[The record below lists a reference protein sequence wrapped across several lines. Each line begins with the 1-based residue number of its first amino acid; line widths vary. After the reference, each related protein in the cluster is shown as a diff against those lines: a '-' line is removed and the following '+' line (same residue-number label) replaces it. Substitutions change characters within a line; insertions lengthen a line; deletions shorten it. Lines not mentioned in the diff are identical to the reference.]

1 MKRKNYLIEELTKEE
16 NDYIKKTIKSAKID
30 YLRKNIKFFNTELC
44 DEMESIV
51 DEQCSVLDTVIKK
64 CDEETSS
71 AVEFEKAFSDVKIY
85 KVIKA
90 LSYNE
95 KMMLF
100 YLYQK
105 NRSVRETAKLQNVDK
120 DTVRRRRDKIL
131 KIIENILGDGKD
143 V

>member
-1 MKRKNYLIEELTKEE
+1 MGRKNYLIEELTKEE

-71 AVEFEKAFSDVKIY
+71 AIEFEKAFSDVKIY

-105 NRSVRETAKLQNVDK
+105 NKSVRETAKLQNIDK

-131 KIIENILGDGKD
+131 KIIENILEDEK
-143 V
+143 

>member
-71 AVEFEKAFSDVKIY
+71 AIEFEKAFSDVKIY

-105 NRSVRETAKLQNVDK
+105 NRSVREIARLQNIDK

-131 KIIENILGDGKD
+131 KIIENILGDGED

>member
-64 CDEETSS
+64 WDEETSS
-71 AVEFEKAFSDVKIY
+71 AIEFEKAFSDVKIY

-105 NRSVRETAKLQNVDK
+105 NRSVRETAKLQNIDK

-131 KIIENILGDGKD
+131 KIIENILGDGED

>member
-1 MKRKNYLIEELTKEE
+1 MGSKNYLIEELTKEE

-64 CDEETSS
+64 CGEETSS

-105 NRSVRETAKLQNVDK
+105 NRSVRETARLQNIDK

-131 KIIENILGDGKD
+131 KIIENILGDGED

>member
-51 DEQCSVLDTVIKK
+51 DEQCSVLYTVIKK

>member
-64 CDEETSS
+64 CGEETSS

>member
-1 MKRKNYLIEELTKEE
+1 MGRKNYLIEELTKEE

-51 DEQCSVLDTVIKK
+51 YEQCSVLDTVIKK

-71 AVEFEKAFSDVKIY
+71 AIEFEKAFSDVKIY

-105 NRSVRETAKLQNVDK
+105 NRSVRETARLQNIDK

-131 KIIENILGDGKD
+131 KIIENILGDGED